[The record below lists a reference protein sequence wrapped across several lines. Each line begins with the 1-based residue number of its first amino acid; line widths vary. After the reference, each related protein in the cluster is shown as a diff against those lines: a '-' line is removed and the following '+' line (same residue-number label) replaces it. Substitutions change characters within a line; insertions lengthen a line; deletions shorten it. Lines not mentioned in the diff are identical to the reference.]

1 MRENAHSELRERRA
15 KNRALYAHCAL
26 KLCNDLSAYC
36 IWSFPAHMKAWFRAS
51 GLDLT
56 GKRRMF
62 PCPWVRESTD
72 HSSSLPVWSQTS
84 LIPVCCMSF
93 FVGYVLSIPDSG
105 NLSWILS
112 GLLLST
118 IFNGSIFRPFFFF
131 GGKCIL
137 FPVNGNL
144 FSSFASTLHIE
155 KGKKKKKK
163 KILMVCRSATRFL
176 DM

>member
-131 GGKCIL
+131 RGEVYSVPSEWKSVFELCL
-137 FPVNGNL
+137 N
-144 FSSFASTLHIE
+144 STYRE
-155 KGKKKKKK
+155 REEKKK